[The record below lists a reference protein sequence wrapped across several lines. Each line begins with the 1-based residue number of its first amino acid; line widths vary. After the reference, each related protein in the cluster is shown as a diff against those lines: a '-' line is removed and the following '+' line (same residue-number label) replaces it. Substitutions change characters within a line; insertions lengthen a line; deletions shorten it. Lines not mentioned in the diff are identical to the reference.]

1 MNQIDLTKVYPCSIT
16 AILLFYQIFSLQNLS
31 VTDSHCQIII
41 NPQTYHTMNGNS
53 TYVYITKAMKQS
65 TYLNMLD
72 NIRYMLLIPTTPV
85 YIREL
90 VQNKSVKKV
99 CILHDLIGFVKI
111 KKSPQIHIK

>member
-1 MNQIDLTKVYPCSIT
+1 
-16 AILLFYQIFSLQNLS
+16 
-31 VTDSHCQIII
+31 
-41 NPQTYHTMNGNS
+41 MNGNTV

-65 TYLNMLD
+65 TCLIMLD

-99 CILHDLIGFVKI
+99 CISHDLIGFVKI
-111 KKSPQIHIK
+111 NKSPQIHIVWTTPVYISHSMVCETIHMNYYTDC

>member
-1 MNQIDLTKVYPCSIT
+1 
-16 AILLFYQIFSLQNLS
+16 
-31 VTDSHCQIII
+31 
-41 NPQTYHTMNGNS
+41 MNGN

-90 VQNKSVKKV
+90 VQNTSVKKV
-99 CILHDLIGFVKI
+99 CISHNLIGFVKTN
-111 KKSPQIHIK
+111 KSPQIHIK

>member
-1 MNQIDLTKVYPCSIT
+1 
-16 AILLFYQIFSLQNLS
+16 
-31 VTDSHCQIII
+31 
-41 NPQTYHTMNGNS
+41 MNGN
-53 TYVYITKAMKQS
+53 TYVYITKAIKQS

-99 CILHDLIGFVKI
+99 CISHDLIGFVKI
-111 KKSPQIHIK
+111 NKSPQIHII